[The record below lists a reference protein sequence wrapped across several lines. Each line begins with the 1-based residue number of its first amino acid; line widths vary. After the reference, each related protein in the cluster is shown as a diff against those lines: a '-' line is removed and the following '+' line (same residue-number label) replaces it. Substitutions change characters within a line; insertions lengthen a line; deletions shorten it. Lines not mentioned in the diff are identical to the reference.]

1 MGEKGLQ
8 DVKISTLTW
17 SLTGLSAVKLTLMVI
32 NFRIYEQEPQIGK
45 EPDVVQTMRDS
56 WSSAL

>member
-8 DVKISTLTW
+8 DVKVSTLTR
-17 SLTGLSAVKLTLMVI
+17 SLTGMSAVKLTLMVI
-32 NFRIYEQEPQIGK
+32 NFRVYEQEPQIWE

-56 WSSAL
+56 SPL

>member
-8 DVKISTLTW
+8 DVKISILTW
-17 SLTGLSAVKLTLMVI
+17 NLTGMSAVKLTLMVI
-32 NFRIYEQEPQIGK
+32 NFRIYEQEPQIWK

-56 WSSAL
+56 RSSAL